1 MKKHPWYLWGT
12 FVGGLKT
19 RWTTLVIWVIL
30 TVVLSF
36 TWPSI
41 NSVEDDTVKD
51 LPDSSMSQQAERLIK
66 KEFPNDAGIPVL
78 IVWHKDNKLNTQD
91 YQAIQG
97 VYKQLKNK
105 PLIKQSTLPPFDTI
119 PEQALAQSA
128 SKDGTTLVTPIFFD
142 KNAGSEILQV
152 NMDELKKIVK
162 STTNEDPFKQKLSDS
177 GLHVRLSGPVGIQTD
192 AVSLFSQA
200 DIKLLVATVLLVL
213 SLLILLYRSPVLAI
227 LPLIVVGFAYGIIS
241 PTLGFLAD
249 KGWITAD
256 AQGVSIMTVLLF
268 GAGTDYCLFL
278 ISRYREFLLHEENR
292 FKALQLAMK
301 ESGGAISMSALTVVV
316 GLGTLL
322 LAHFGSFHRF
332 AVPFSLAVLLMGI
345 AALTLLPALLAI
357 FGRVA
362 FFPFI
367 PRTKEMLEERAIK
380 KRKSIKL
387 KKSQGIFSE
396 GLGRLVTRRP
406 WTVII
411 TTLILLGGLAAVVPR
426 IQYTYD
432 LLESFPKDM
441 PSREGFDLISDHFSP
456 GELAPIQI
464 VVDTN
469 GKDIPLKNELE
480 QLSFVAEVT
489 EPMEGKYNQQLQMYE
504 VSLAENPYSI
514 KALNRIPE
522 LRSQLKKMLTTADIH
537 DFKNHVWIGGETA
550 SLYDTKITTERDESV
565 IIPVMICIISLLL
578 LLYLRSIIAM
588 IYLILTVVLSFFS
601 ALGAGWLILHVG
613 LGAPAIQGAIPLYA
627 FVFLVALGEDYNIFM
642 VSEIWKNKRTQTHLD
657 AVAGGVIQTGSVI
670 TSAGLI
676 LAGTFA
682 VLATLPIQVLVQFGI
697 VTAIGVLLD
706 TFIVRPLLVPA
717 ITAVLGR
724 FAFWP
729 GKLWKKD
736 ALSKKSNADYN
747 ME

>member
-1 MKKHPWYLWGT
+1 MKKGPLHSWGSI
-12 FVGGLKT
+12 VGGPKT
-19 RWTTLVIWVIL
+19 RWITLAIWVLL

-36 TWPSI
+36 TWPAI
-41 NSVEDDTVKD
+41 NTVEDDSAADIPD
-51 LPDSSMSQQAERLIK
+51 LAMSQQAEKLIK
-66 KEFPNDAGIPVL
+66 KEFPNDAGNPVL
-78 IVWHKDNKLNTQD
+78 IVWHNDNKLNHQD
-91 YQAIQG
+91 FTAIQG
-97 VYKQLKNK
+97 VYMHLKEK
-105 PLIKQSTLPPFDTI
+105 PLSKQSTLPPFDTI
-119 PEQALAQSA
+119 PQQALTQSV
-128 SKDGTTLVTPIFFD
+128 SKDGTTLITPVFFD
-142 KNAGSEILQV
+142 KNAGIEILQN
-152 NMDELKKIVK
+152 NMDELKKVVN
-162 STTNEDPFKQKLSDS
+162 STMEEDPFNRKVSDS

-192 AVSLFSQA
+192 AVRLFSQA
-200 DIKLLVATVLLVL
+200 DVKLLVATVLLVL
-213 SLLILLYRSPVLAI
+213 VLLILLYRSPLMAI

-249 KGWITAD
+249 HGWIIAD

-278 ISRYREFLLHEENR
+278 ISRYREFLLHEENK
-292 FKALQLAMK
+292 FKSLQLAIK
-301 ESGGAISMSALTVVV
+301 ESGGAISMSALTVVI

-367 PRTKEMLEERAIK
+367 PRTEEMTEELAK
-380 KRKSIKL
+380 KKGKSIKL
-387 KKSQGIFSE
+387 RISQGFFSKK
-396 GLGRLVTRRP
+396 LGRLVTRRP

-411 TTLILLGGLAAVVPR
+411 TTLILLGGLASVVPR

-456 GELAPIQI
+456 GELAPVQI
-464 VVDTN
+464 VVDTT
-469 GKDIPLKNELE
+469 GKDIPLKEKLE
-480 QLSFVAEVT
+480 QLSFVADVT
-489 EPMEGKYNQQLQMYE
+489 KPMEGKYNHQLQMYE
-504 VSLAENPYSI
+504 VSLAENPFSSE
-514 KALNRIPE
+514 ALSRIPE
-522 LRSQLKKMLTTADIH
+522 LRSNLKKMLANADIH
-537 DFKNHVWIGGETA
+537 DTENHFWIGGETVA
-550 SLYDTKITTERDESV
+550 LYDTKITTERDESV

-601 ALGAGWLILHVG
+601 ALGAGWLILHFG
-613 LGAPAIQGAIPLYA
+613 LGASAISGAIPLYA

-642 VSEIWKNKRTQTHLD
+642 VSEIWKNKRTKNHLD
-657 AVAGGVIQTGSVI
+657 SVAGGVVQTGSVI

-697 VTAIGVLLD
+697 VTAVGVLLD

-729 GKLWKKD
+729 GELWKKKT
-736 ALSKKSNADYN
+736 LKQMSK
-747 ME
+747 